1 MDNPRIH
8 FVVDTDQASARFSPT
23 LGIGYLSSY
32 MKRVLPNTSASL
44 SYRDEDIVADI
55 ERFKP
60 DIIGL
65 SCTSRYFSDF
75 RKLSDALQERFRIPI
90 LWGGTH
96 ISLAPDAL
104 PDSSELAVIGEGE
117 ETLVEVLRNY
127 RDGSFQ
133 GLESVLGIAYRR
145 DGKISINPKRPL
157 IAPLEKIPMPD
168 TDLLRVH
175 WDRNHRAVMMTS
187 RGCPC
192 KCRFCA
198 SSKFW
203 DRTRLFSPEYVVGEM
218 VHLSS
223 RFGVREILIYD
234 DFFTVNKDR
243 IRKITQLAKDRP
255 ELKKMKFEILSRAD
269 QFDDAMA
276 GNLRELGVYRISFGI
291 ESGNQKTLDYL
302 KNGSLRVEEAERA
315 IRVAK
320 SHKFEIA
327 GSFIIGSPGESAD
340 EIEDTFRFIRKLG
353 LDAVQITVATP
364 FPGTMM
370 WEDGKASG
378 VIASD
383 EWSDDYYVMYGFSPE
398 QTPDNLLDGKKL
410 LTGIERGEFLGLV
423 GKALDIMYKT
433 TFSPRNIAKMIANNL
448 VSRPLS
454 LPVNIVRGAMQH
466 MRRIVGMS

>member
-8 FVVDTDQASARFSPT
+8 FVVDTDQASSRFSPT

-32 MKRVLPNTSASL
+32 VKRELPNASTSL

-55 ERFKP
+55 ERHKP

-75 RKLSDALQERFRIPI
+75 RKLSDALQERFGIPI

-96 ISLAPDAL
+96 ISLAPNAL
-104 PDSSELAVIGEGE
+104 PASSELAVIGEGE
-117 ETLVEVLRNY
+117 QTLVEILRNFQD
-127 RDGSFQ
+127 RSFQ
-133 GLESVLGIAYRR
+133 DMENIHGIAYRR
-145 DGKISINPKRPL
+145 GGKIRFNPKRPL
-157 IAPLEKIPMPD
+157 ITPLDNIPMPD
-168 TDLLRVH
+168 TSLLRVQ
-175 WDRNHRAVMMTS
+175 WDKNHRAVMMTS

-203 DRTRLFSPEYVVGEM
+203 DRTRLFCPEYVVGEM
-218 VHLSS
+218 VHLSR

-255 ELKKMKFEILSRAD
+255 ELKKMRFEILSRAD
-269 QFDDAMA
+269 HFDDAMA
-276 GNLRELGVYRISFGI
+276 DHLRELGVYRISFGI

-302 KNGSLRVEEAERA
+302 KNGSLRVEEAEQA
-315 IRVAK
+315 IRIAK
-320 SHKFEIA
+320 SNKFEIA
-327 GSFIIGSPGESAD
+327 GSFIIGSPYESAD
-340 EIEDTFRFIRKLG
+340 EIEDTFRFIRKLN

-364 FPGTMM
+364 FPGTLM

-383 EWSDDYYVMYGFSPE
+383 EWSDEYYVMYGFSPE
-398 QTPDNLLDGKKL
+398 QTPDNLLEGKKL

-423 GKALDIMYKT
+423 EKALDIMYKT
-433 TFSPRNIAKMIANNL
+433 TYSPRNIVKMIASNL

-454 LPVNIVRGAMQH
+454 LPLSITRGALQH